1 MSVNYGGPPAGGM
14 PYGGGGA
21 AYAPPGKVNFGWI
34 NEAFDLFKLNW
45 GVWVLAVLTLIVVP
59 AVIGGI
65 VGALFG
71 ASNAASGGVRN
82 PAFGRPSAFTQGLP
96 IGLNLVIQAFSIAF
110 QAFMYG
116 GLYHMAVKQVR
127 NEPISF
133 ADIFSGGPFFLPM
146 LGFTIIYGLASGI
159 GFLLLIVPGLL
170 VLSLLLPG
178 FALIADGEGVS
189 NAISRSVEAMKRD
202 MWSGVGLIVVMGLVM
217 LVGLIPCGL
226 GTFVT
231 YPMLWIVSALAY
243 RDMVGMPAGAGG
255 YAQPGFGAPAAPG
268 VWPPAPSAAPP
279 PTSFPPASA
288 YGQAPPPTSFG
299 QTPPPASQAP
309 PAPSWGQPQ
318 PPANPEPPRRSLG
331 GDPMDETPPP
341 SSGPQ

>member
-1 MSVNYGGPPAGGM
+1 MSVNYGGQPAGGM
-14 PYGGGGA
+14 PYGGGA

-34 NEAFDLFKLNW
+34 NEAFDLFKINW
-45 GVWVLAVLTLIVVP
+45 GVWVIAVLVLIIVPGVVGGVLG
-59 AVIGGI
+59 AV
-65 VGALFG
+65 FG
-71 ASNAASGGVRN
+71 ASNAIAGSSGNSG
-82 PAFGRPSAFTQGLP
+82 FGWPSAFTQGLP
-96 IGLNLVIQAFSIAF
+96 IGLNLIVQIFSVAF

-116 GLYHMAVKQVR
+116 GLYRMAVKQVR

-133 ADIFSGGPFFLPM
+133 ADIFSGGPYFLPM
-146 LGFTIIYGLASGI
+146 LGFTIIYGLATGI
-159 GFLLLIVPGLL
+159 GFLLLIVPGLV

-189 NAISRSVEAMKRD
+189 NAISRSVDAMKRD
-202 MWSGVGLIVVMGLVM
+202 LWSGVGLIVVMGLVV
-217 LVGLIPCGL
+217 LVGIIPCGL

-255 YAQPGFGAPAAPG
+255 YGQPGYGAPAAPG

-279 PTSFPPASA
+279 ASP
-288 YGQAPPPTSFG
+288 YGQAPAPSSFG
-299 QTPPPASQAP
+299 QAPP

-318 PPANPEPPRRSLG
+318 PPANPPANPEPPRRTLS
-331 GDPMDETPPP
+331 GDPVDETPPP
-341 SSGPQ
+341 GRPQ